1 MLRSSF
7 AFNDASAGS
16 PWETGPEPTLIVTG
30 QQTVLEWGRVG
41 SGTASKRGFAAMTDD
56 DWRTPLLEAIRPA
69 ADAEPEEPPV
79 NRLGWPDYT
88 PRNAVRWGRASIGGV
103 ETVLAAWDFNVY
115 GGSFGERDASAFLA
129 AVDTAVKARRPLV
142 SLIRSGGTRLQE
154 GVAGLVGMPR
164 ATLAVRRLA
173 RAGLPHIVVADQ
185 PTTGGVWVTIASR
198 ADIRAAIAGAVVG
211 FAGPR
216 VVEAVT
222 GSTPGPG
229 SHTAE
234 SAYAA
239 GLVDV
244 VLEPGDAADWLGRV
258 LGVLDST
265 AIRHV
270 EGVPAPPLPE
280 RDGAEQVR
288 AARSGSRPNGGDL
301 LAGLVVE
308 PVPLVGNDDSVAAAM
323 GRLDA
328 TGQPVVA
335 VAIAARRGGRP
346 TPAGYRLLTRA
357 ARLADRAELPLLT
370 LIDLPTAAPEAE
382 AENAGQA
389 AAIGE
394 AMDAVLS
401 CRAATIAV
409 LTGEGGSGGAMA
421 AACCDSLLMCPSSYF
436 AALGPEGAAVTLR
449 RSPDEA
455 ARLMGV
461 RPADLLALGVADGV
475 IPDSDS
481 PDFAVAVAA
490 EVGRQARAE
499 PARRLDARERRWSFP
514 VSGALS
520 HDGA

>member
-1 MLRSSF
+1 
-7 AFNDASAGS
+7 
-16 PWETGPEPTLIVTG
+16 
-30 QQTVLEWGRVG
+30 
-41 SGTASKRGFAAMTDD
+41 MTSE
-56 DWRTPLLEAIRPA
+56 DWRTPLLDSIRPA
-69 ADAEPEEPPV
+69 ADAEPDEPAV
-79 NRLGWPDYT
+79 NRLGWPGYT

-103 ETVLAAWDFNVY
+103 ETVLAAWDFEVY

-142 SLIRSGGTRLQE
+142 SLVRSGGTRLQE
-154 GVAGLVGMPR
+154 GVAGLIGMPR

-185 PTTGGVWVTIASR
+185 PTTGGVWVTVASR
-198 ADIRAAIAGAVVG
+198 ADLRAAIAGAVVG

-216 VVEAVT
+216 VVQAVT
-222 GSTPGPG
+222 GAEPGPG

-244 VLEPGDAADWLGRV
+244 VLRPEEAVDWLSRV
-258 LGVLDST
+258 LGILDST
-265 AIRHV
+265 AVRPV
-270 EGVPAPPLPE
+270 ESGPTPVLPD

-288 AARSGSRPNGGDL
+288 AARSGTRPDGVDL
-301 LAGLVVE
+301 LRSLVGDAI
-308 PVPLVGNDDSVAAAM
+308 PLVGGDDTVAASL
-323 GRLDA
+323 GRLEV
-328 TGQPVVA
+328 TGQPVVG

-357 ARLADRAELPLLT
+357 ARLADRAEIPLLT
-370 LIDLPTAAPEAE
+370 LVDLPSAAPEAG
-382 AENAGQA
+382 AENDGQA
-389 AAIGE
+389 PAIGE
-394 AMDAVLS
+394 AMDAVLA

-421 AACCDSLLMCPSSYF
+421 AACCDTLVMCPSSYF

-449 RSPDEA
+449 RDPEEA

-461 RPADLLALGVADGV
+461 RPADLLALGIADGLV
-475 IPDSDS
+475 PDSDAD
-481 PDFAVAVAA
+481 DFPAAVAA

-514 VSGALS
+514 APGTTAG
-520 HDGA
+520 HDE